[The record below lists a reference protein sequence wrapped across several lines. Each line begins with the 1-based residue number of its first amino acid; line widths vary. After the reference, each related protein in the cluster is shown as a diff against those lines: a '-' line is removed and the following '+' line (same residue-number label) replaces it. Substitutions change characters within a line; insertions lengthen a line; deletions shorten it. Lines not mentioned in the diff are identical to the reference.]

1 MISDRDCES
10 CSAKVA
16 IGVVV
21 AVIIVLIGSI
31 INVVILKRNHGKRFL
46 EHWLFFLFPIKKDN
60 QCVLNSMLNMS
71 NHCIVNI
78 ELI

>member
-16 IGVVV
+16 IGVVA

-46 EHWLFFLFPIKKDN
+46 EQFFFLFPIKKDN
-60 QCVLNSMLNMS
+60 QCVLNSVLIMS

>member
-46 EHWLFFLFPIKKDN
+46 VFFLFPIKKDN
-60 QCVLNSMLNMS
+60 QCVLNSMLIMS

>member
-1 MISDRDCES
+1 MISDRDYES

-46 EHWLFFLFPIKKDN
+46 EHCFFLFPIKKDN
-60 QCVLNSMLNMS
+60 QCVLNSMLIMY